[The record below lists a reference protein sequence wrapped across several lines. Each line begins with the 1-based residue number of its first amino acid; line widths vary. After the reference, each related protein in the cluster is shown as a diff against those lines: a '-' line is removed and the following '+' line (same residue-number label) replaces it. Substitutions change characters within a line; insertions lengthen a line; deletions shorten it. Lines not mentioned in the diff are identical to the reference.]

1 MDALTMI
8 SPRHVLAAANRIER
22 SGLALRTPL
31 ERSLSLSTIAS
42 AEVYHKLET
51 WQPTGSFKVRGAANK
66 LLRLR
71 DEDAPAFRRG
81 FVAASA
87 GNHGLGLAHA
97 SMSLA
102 ARATLVVP
110 RTVSPAKLESL
121 WRYPIELVV
130 SIGNYDVAE
139 ADARKMALDR
149 GTVFVSPYNDPDVI
163 AGAGTIGIEILADL
177 PDVDVVLVPVGGGGL
192 AAGIAIYIKSVAPR
206 TRVIGV
212 QSEAY
217 PGMQRSRAA
226 GRIVQVDDLPSL
238 ADGLAGNVEMGSIT
252 FDLCQHYLDD
262 MVLVSEADIEE
273 AMRHFLKE
281 ERIVVEGSGAVCAAA
296 LLTRKVDLTT
306 AGVNQP
312 KVVSVTT
319 GRNVAEKVLR
329 DLLAKPG
336 ETTAATS

>member
-1 MDALTMI
+1 MDPLAMI
-8 SPRHVLAAANRIER
+8 SPRHVLAAARRLER
-22 SGLALRTPL
+22 SGLVNRTPL
-31 ERSLSLSTIAS
+31 ERSLPLSAIAS
-42 AEVYHKLET
+42 ADVYHKLEI

-97 SMSLA
+97 STSLS

-110 RTVSPAKLESL
+110 RSVSPAKLESL

-139 ADARKMALDR
+139 ADARKMAQDR
-149 GTVFVSPYNDPDVI
+149 GTVFVSPYNDADVI

-192 AAGIAIYIKSVAPR
+192 AAGIGLYIKSIAPR

-217 PGMQRSRAA
+217 PAMFRARAA
-226 GRIVQVDDLPSL
+226 GAIVPVDDLPSL
-238 ADGLAGNVEMGSIT
+238 ADGLAGNIEAGSMT
-252 FDLCQHYLDD
+252 FDLCRHYLDD
-262 MVLVSEADIEE
+262 MVLVSESDIEQ
-273 AMRHFLKE
+273 AIRHFVRD
-281 ERIVVEGSGAVCAAA
+281 ERVIVEGSGAVCAAA
-296 LLTRKVDLTT
+296 LLARKVDLTT
-306 AGVNQP
+306 AGVNQAR
-312 KVVSVTT
+312 VVCVTT
-319 GRNVAEKVLR
+319 GRNIAERVLT
-329 DLLAKPG
+329 DIMGKPNDSS
-336 ETTAATS
+336 AA